1 MIKLTVKSKIPANFG
16 QWINFEA
23 STNDRFADIIS
34 RICHVSQIQSDEK
47 MYLRMEN
54 GEEIVNGAKVAFYMN
69 TRQLR
74 APLELHTKCISK
86 TRWICAFLGLFLGIL
101 ALILSIWGFY
111 DLKPVG
117 DNVDKFTS
125 ILIDAGSS
133 HTRGVIYEWT
143 DFENVNETFSYEE
156 DFALDQFI
164 DDLGALETVLR
175 AFLLKLNTGLES
187 NTSDTRV
194 YLGATAGLRLLNISD
209 WNVVNEILNVTK
221 VTIGNLGVTK
231 TQTMQTHFFFYLGNN
246 TNWNMVPGSIRV
258 LSGQEEALFGWISTL
273 HYENEQSFSGSLDM
287 GGASAQ
293 KVNFCKSSKKLEEES
308 SILQLFQEDFS
319 VTASSA
325 LCYGLEE
332 AIKRFVALLI
342 YGSYRRKTLESQPV
356 ISNPC
361 LSPRYYRKKKVLIFF
376 FFFEWNRRGSSEART
391 ESV

>member
-221 VTIGNLGVTK
+221 VTIGNLGVTN
-231 TQTMQTHFFFYLGNN
+231 TQTTQTHFF
-246 TNWNMVPGSIRV
+246 
-258 LSGQEEALFGWISTL
+258 LFRQQ
-273 HYENEQSFSGSLDM
+273 Y
-287 GGASAQ
+287 
-293 KVNFCKSSKKLEEES
+293 KLEHGARKYS
-308 SILQLFQEDFS
+308 S
-319 VTASSA
+319 
-325 LCYGLEE
+325 
-332 AIKRFVALLI
+332 
-342 YGSYRRKTLESQPV
+342 
-356 ISNPC
+356 
-361 LSPRYYRKKKVLIFF
+361 
-376 FFFEWNRRGSSEART
+376 FEWARRSSFRLDFNT
-391 ESV
+391 PL

>member
-23 STNDRFADIIS
+23 STNDRFSDIIK
-34 RICHVSQIQSDEK
+34 RICHVSQIQSDPK

-74 APLELHTKCISK
+74 APLELHTKIIAK
-86 TRWICAFLGLFLGIL
+86 FRWICAFLGLFLGIVGL
-101 ALILSIWGFY
+101 TLSIWGFY
-111 DLKPVG
+111 DLKPE
-117 DNVDKFTS
+117 NVRKS

-133 HTRGVIYEWT
+133 HTKGVIYEWT
-143 DFENVNETFSYEE
+143 DFENVNEIFSYEE
-156 DFALDQFI
+156 DFALHQFK
-164 DDLGALETVLR
+164 DDLGALETVLLP
-175 AFLLKLNTGLES
+175 FLLKLNTGLES
-187 NTSDTRV
+187 DTPSDTSV

-209 WNVVNEILNVTK
+209 WKSVDEILNVTTL
-221 VTIGNLGVTK
+221 TI
-231 TQTMQTHFFFYLGNN
+231 QQN
-246 TNWNMVPGSIRV
+246 TIWNIVPGSIRV

-293 KVNFCKSSKKLEEES
+293 KVNFCKEELEES

-342 YGSYRRKTLESQPV
+342 YGSYRRKTLESVPV

-361 LSPRYYRKKKVLIFF
+361 LSPRYL
-376 FFFEWNRRGSSEART
+376 
-391 ESV
+391 